1 MKKYKYIL
9 LINIFI
15 SALFSQYGK
24 NIVQYENFDWHFIQ
38 TKNFDVHYHNG
49 IRDIALSGA
58 SMAEQIRPVLMKQM
72 GLKDLPK

>member
-9 LINIFI
+9 LLNIFI

-38 TKNFDVHYHNG
+38 TKNFDIYYYG
-49 IRDIALSGA
+49 W
-58 SMAEQIRPVLMKQM
+58 MAITFFFGK
-72 GLKDLPK
+72 KIF

>member
-9 LINIFI
+9 LLNIFI

-38 TKNFDVHYHNG
+38 TKNFDIY
-49 IRDIALSGA
+49 
-58 SMAEQIRPVLMKQM
+58 
-72 GLKDLPK
+72 